1 MEEIDVRP
9 AAREVVEVLHKN
21 KIPIDLAQ
29 SVFDESMFLINHNTV
44 RYSPSASETSESKS
58 EVDSLKEAAEPLHKI
73 LTANYTPHSSV
84 IVGWDSVKV
93 VSDELGTPLT

>member
-1 MEEIDVRP
+1 MEGIDVRTE
-9 AAREVVEVLHKN
+9 AREVVEVLHKN

-29 SVFDESMFLINHNTV
+29 SVFDESMFLINHNTIP
-44 RYSPSASETSESKS
+44 YNPNELETSENKS
-58 EVDSLKEAAEPLHKI
+58 EVGNLKEAAEPLHKI
-73 LTANYTPHSSV
+73 LTANYAPHSSV